1 MNVSRNQRPLGKNR
15 ISSEKLEAKR
25 WPYYLISPITLLLVL
40 WIIIK
45 KKFRALLSKQGEVGL
60 LIFDGLG
67 RYGKVIKKNV
77 TGWKAVDLIYNHRF
91 GEDRTMGGWLDDFWF
106 NSLNCQAARNRF
118 KLAKQELEKALFEF
132 SDQREVRII
141 SLAAGTGQIESE
153 TVAKVKKRKINA
165 KVILIDRE
173 PEALRRAQEFIS
185 LNGVSDEVRVI
196 ESDVENAID
205 VAKTFKPHIV
215 KMIAFLDYL
224 PEEDAVKFISE
235 IYQVLSTK
243 GYFITSNTMPN
254 IEMHFVKWVV
264 GWPLIYRK
272 PRQIE
277 NIIKKSG
284 FEQCEI
290 INEPLHIQSVAVA
303 RKLK

>member
-1 MNVSRNQRPLGKNR
+1 MGKDR
-15 ISSEKLEAKR
+15 ILSDEFEENR
-25 WPYYLISPITLLLVL
+25 WPYYLILPITLLSVL
-40 WIIIK
+40 WTIIK
-45 KKFRALLSKQGEVGL
+45 KKINALSCKRKEVGL
-60 LIFDGLG
+60 LIFDGIG
-67 RYGKVIKKNV
+67 KYGEVIKQNV

-91 GEDRTMGGWLDDFWF
+91 GEDHTIGGWLDDFWF
-106 NSLNCQAARNRF
+106 DSLNCQAARNRF
-118 KLAKQELEKALFEF
+118 KLAKQELEKAILEF
-132 SDQREVRII
+132 SNQKEVRVI

-153 TVAKVKKRKINA
+153 TVARVKKN
-165 KVILIDRE
+165 KVNVKMLLIDRE
-173 PEALRRAQEFIS
+173 PEALRRAQDYIS
-185 LNGVSDEVRVI
+185 LNKVSEEIRTI
-196 ESDVENAID
+196 NSDVEDATDI
-205 VAKTFKPHIV
+205 AKSFNPHIV

-224 PEEDAVKFISE
+224 PEAEAIKFISK
-235 IYQVLSTK
+235 IYRALPTK